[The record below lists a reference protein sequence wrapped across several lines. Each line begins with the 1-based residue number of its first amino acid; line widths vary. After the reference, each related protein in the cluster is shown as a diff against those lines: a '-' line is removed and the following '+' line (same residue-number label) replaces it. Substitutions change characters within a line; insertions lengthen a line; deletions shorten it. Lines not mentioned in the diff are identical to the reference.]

1 MMGEPVELHDIIGS
15 TLNDTGENAYEFLQ
29 ASIDEGQYEN
39 LRINTVNGPS
49 TGTNT
54 VSDNHTR
61 TIDNDSVTRLQCCK
75 HVSTV
80 RQLQILCA
88 VLLAIVIISSG
99 TIGVLIVKQVSLNNK
114 SLCFK

>member
-39 LRINTVNGPS
+39 LRINTVDGPS

-61 TIDNDSVTRLQCCK
+61 NKGNDSVVSGSVSRVQCCQ

-88 VLLAIVIISSG
+88 VLLTIVIISSG
-99 TIGVLIVKQVSLNNK
+99 TIGVLIKKQVSFNNK
-114 SLCFK
+114 